1 MRCRG
6 HKTIYFFSIFPQHRR
21 NSKNGSFHGSNSG
34 SRRGSIEQL
43 IRTNAISDEVNE
55 MFLSQA
61 AAIDDKFCLDDS
73 GKPIAPQPKGQ
84 AHHMSSRI
92 LNLRIFLH
100 EIFFVWF
107 FYKVE
112 VFYSDQKLKSNMPLQ
127 LELVSKELNHFGVI
141 AGLFR
146 QIGGS

>member
-1 MRCRG
+1 MPVFNIWSS
-6 HKTIYFFSIFPQHRR
+6 KFFISNQIGWWDVEDIRQYISFLFFPQHRR

-84 AHHMSSRI
+84 AHHMFSRI
-92 LNLRIFLH
+92 LNLRIFLCL
-100 EIFFVWF
+100 
-107 FYKVE
+107 
-112 VFYSDQKLKSNMPLQ
+112 VFLQ
-127 LELVSKELNHFGVI
+127 GRSF
-141 AGLFR
+141 LFR
-146 QIGGS
+146 SKMQLHVYHNRKRHFAAL

>member
-1 MRCRG
+1 MRYQER
-6 HKTIYFFSIFPQHRR
+6 KTIYLFYFLPQHRR

-43 IRTNAISDEVNE
+43 IRTNVISDEVNE

-84 AHHMSSRI
+84 AHHMFSRF
-92 LNLRIFLH
+92 LNLRIFR
-100 EIFFVWF
+100 EILFGFFF
-107 FYKVE
+107 LQGRRFLLRSK
-112 VFYSDQKLKSNMPLQ
+112 MP
-127 LELVSKELNHFGVI
+127 I
-141 AGLFR
+141 
-146 QIGGS
+146 

>member
-6 HKTIYFFSIFPQHRR
+6 HKTIYFFFFQQHRR
-21 NSKNGSFHGSNSG
+21 NSKNGSFNGSNSG

-100 EIFFVWF
+100 ENFFVWF

-112 VFYSDQKLKSNMPLQ
+112 VFYSDQKLKSNMQLQ
-127 LELVSKELNHFGVI
+127 LFIITEKDTL
-141 AGLFR
+141 
-146 QIGGS
+146 

>member
-6 HKTIYFFSIFPQHRR
+6 HKTIYFFFFQQHRR
-21 NSKNGSFHGSNSG
+21 NSKNGSFNGSNSG

-92 LNLRIFLH
+92 LNLTNFSSRNFLCL
-100 EIFFVWF
+100 
-107 FYKVE
+107 
-112 VFYSDQKLKSNMPLQ
+112 VFLQ
-127 LELVSKELNHFGVI
+127 GRSF
-141 AGLFR
+141 LFR
-146 QIGGS
+146 SKIEIKYVCSYNCLS

>member
-1 MRCRG
+1 MRYQE
-6 HKTIYFFSIFPQHRR
+6 HKTIHLFSFFPQHRR

-43 IRTNAISDEVNE
+43 IRTNVISDEVNE

-84 AHHMSSRI
+84 AHHMFSRF
-92 LNLRIFLH
+92 LNLQNFLC
-100 EIFFVWF
+100 F
-107 FYKVE
+107 
-112 VFYSDQKLKSNMPLQ
+112 VFYIHGRSILLRLMPCP
-127 LELVSKELNHFGVI
+127 SM
-141 AGLFR
+141 
-146 QIGGS
+146 

>member
-1 MRCRG
+1 
-6 HKTIYFFSIFPQHRR
+6 
-21 NSKNGSFHGSNSG
+21 
-34 SRRGSIEQL
+34 
-43 IRTNAISDEVNE
+43 

-84 AHHMSSRI
+84 AHHMFSRF

-100 EIFFVWF
+100 EMSFVLF

-112 VFYSDQKLKSNMPLQ
+112 VFYSDQKLRSNVP
-127 LELVSKELNHFGVI
+127 I
-141 AGLFR
+141 
-146 QIGGS
+146 